1 MPTPQETVDAVR
13 TYLRTHPEEIGRAVR
28 SALGLRFGVPLAAL
42 RWLGQQAER
51 SGKVEDFQIDSI
63 PPGIRLSG
71 NVDLMNTP
79 IRAGAIIFVERV
91 VFNDEELTVAL
102 RLEEVSLKL
111 NGESE
116 SPVAA
121 LIKSGALDL
130 SNPGTLVNFMPNRS
144 PVLAEANGN
153 RIVLDL
159 MRDPEHRQKPAGPP
173 RGVVAHFVR
182 HAARHRDRQEASR
195 RRVSRASDGARR
207 SRSLGAEQHR
217 PALHGTASSANE
229 VTQMPT
235 CRSCDDEVDELVSV
249 KAGGRGSKSA
259 KTAPSAFKKKPK
271 SPR

>member
-13 TYLRTHPEEIGRAVR
+13 SYLRTHPEEIGRAVR
-28 SALGLRFGVPLAAL
+28 SALGLRFGVPVAAL

-51 SGKVEDFQIDSI
+51 SGKVDDFQLDSV
-63 PPGIRLSG
+63 PPGIRLGG

-79 IRAGAIIFVERV
+79 IRAGAIIYVERV

-102 RLEEVSLKL
+102 RLEDVQLKL
-111 NGESE
+111 NGESD

-159 MRDPEHRQKPAGPP
+159 MRDPNIGKNPLVRRA
-173 RGVVAHFVR
+173 VSLLTSFVT
-182 HAARHRDRQEASR
+182 
-195 RRVSRASDGARR
+195 
-207 SRSLGAEQHR
+207 
-217 PALHGTASSANE
+217 LHGVESDTKHIDIAFRAL
-229 VTQMPT
+229 PGG
-235 CRSCDDEVDELVSV
+235 LGGAV
-249 KAGGRGSKSA
+249 KSLRNNIVLPSMGRLL
-259 KTAPSAFKKKPK
+259 
-271 SPR
+271 PRAR

>member
-13 TYLRTHPEEIGRAVR
+13 SYLRTHPEEIGRAVR

-42 RWLGQQAER
+42 RWLGLQAER
-51 SGKVEDFQIDSI
+51 SGKVEDFQLDSV
-63 PPGIRLSG
+63 PPGLRLGASI
-71 NVDLMNTP
+71 DLMNTP

-102 RLEEVSLKL
+102 RLEEVDLKL

-116 SPVAA
+116 SPIAA

-159 MRDPEHRQKPAGPP
+159 MRDPNIGKNPLVRRAVSLLTSFVTLH
-173 RGVVAHFVR
+173 GVETDRKHLDIAFRALPTGLGGAVKSVR
-182 HAARHRDRQEASR
+182 NNLVLPGMGRFLP
-195 RRVSRASDGARR
+195 R
-207 SRSLGAEQHR
+207 SR
-217 PALHGTASSANE
+217 
-229 VTQMPT
+229 
-235 CRSCDDEVDELVSV
+235 
-249 KAGGRGSKSA
+249 
-259 KTAPSAFKKKPK
+259 
-271 SPR
+271 

>member
-13 TYLRTHPEEIGRAVR
+13 SYLRMHPEEIGRAVR

-51 SGKVEDFQIDSI
+51 SGKIEDFQIDSV

-79 IRAGAIIFVERV
+79 LRAGAIIFVERI

-102 RLEEVSLKL
+102 RLEEVMVKL
-111 NGESE
+111 NGDSD

-130 SNPGTLVNFMPNRS
+130 SNPGTLVNFMPGRS

-159 MRDPEHRQKPAGPP
+159 MRDPKIGRNPLVRRAVSLLTSFVTLH
-173 RGVVAHFVR
+173 GVESDTKHLDIAFR
-182 HAARHRDRQEASR
+182 ALPTGLGGAARSVRNNIVLPSMSR
-195 RRVSRASDGARR
+195 FLPR
-207 SRSLGAEQHR
+207 SR
-217 PALHGTASSANE
+217 
-229 VTQMPT
+229 
-235 CRSCDDEVDELVSV
+235 
-249 KAGGRGSKSA
+249 
-259 KTAPSAFKKKPK
+259 
-271 SPR
+271 